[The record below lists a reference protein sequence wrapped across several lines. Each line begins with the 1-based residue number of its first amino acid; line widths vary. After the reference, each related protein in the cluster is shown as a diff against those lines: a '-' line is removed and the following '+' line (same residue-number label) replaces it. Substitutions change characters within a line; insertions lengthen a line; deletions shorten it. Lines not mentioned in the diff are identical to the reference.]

1 MLLCV
6 YDTNLNHS
14 RYCLSCRYIKGPQ
27 TFLPSLLICS
37 SQKSSINYC
46 KLVNI
51 MMKPVS
57 FPSYFSHVSKNV
69 QHMRVPLKSV
79 LTQAYALLL
88 SLFFFFFFL
97 SCSSCF
103 VCNEVTLLNNRWN
116 LLIGMLDEAQPPNE
130 CPSTH

>member
-1 MLLCV
+1 M
-6 YDTNLNHS
+6 YDTNLNQS

-27 TFLPSLLICS
+27 TFSPSLLICS

-88 SLFFFFFFL
+88 FLFFFSLF
-97 SCSSCF
+97 CSSCF

-116 LLIGMLDEAQPPNE
+116 LLIGMLDEAIMPFYSLQNA
-130 CPSTH
+130 